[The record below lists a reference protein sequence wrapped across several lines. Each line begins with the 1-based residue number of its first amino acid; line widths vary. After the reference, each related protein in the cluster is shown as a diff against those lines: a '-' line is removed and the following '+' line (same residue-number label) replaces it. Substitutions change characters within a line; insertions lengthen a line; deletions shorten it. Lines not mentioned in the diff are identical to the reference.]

1 LSEGARSG
9 RDWEEYFDYLQKQF
23 HAGKDSDEF
32 KKILCICKRI
42 VFNHDPEKPN
52 EVEEDSDGDSA
63 PDIDWGMQALQ
74 LSDDDGYS
82 DPNFYNNNN
91 DNDDLRPDAGTSMLT
106 PLPSVGSSR
115 TSGLPVQSIQPTTRT
130 GAMRPLSLIT
140 EEQITLPATNS
151 SSELSELLD
160 EDHCTTHVPPQTKK
174 NTKKKSTISMPTV
187 QPVPKKIGKKIQ
199 ALNMATPA
207 PLDAPTSDHGKSA
220 LFLCLLC

>member
-1 LSEGARSG
+1 LHICE
-9 RDWEEYFDYLQKQF
+9 
-23 HAGKDSDEF
+23 
-32 KKILCICKRI
+32 CII
-42 VFNHDPEKPN
+42 FNRDPEKPN
-52 EVEEDSDGDSA
+52 EVEVDSDGNSA

-82 DPNFYNNNN
+82 DPNFYINN
-91 DNDDLRPDAGTSMLT
+91 DDDDDPQPDAGASMLT

-130 GAMRPLSLIT
+130 GATRPLSLIT

-160 EDHCTTHVPPQTKK
+160 EDHHTTHVTPQMKK
-174 NTKKKSTISMPTV
+174 NMLTKKKSTISMPAA

-199 ALNMATPA
+199 ALNTATPA